1 MRRLTLLISFAT
13 SASYAFVAFLVWF
26 LYEQTLFHNHY
37 MVISILALIPLLLPS
52 YKVHDIL
59 VTLYLSGLLANLL
72 LLVSEKISLVIT
84 TDTFLIFI
92 SFFGVASLL
101 YIANWCI
108 STLRPS
114 APLEARRQKES
125 RTLKSVS

>member
-37 MVISILALIPLLLPS
+37 MVISILALTPLLLPN

-59 VTLYLSGLLANLL
+59 VTLYLSGLLASLL
-72 LLVSEKISLVIT
+72 LLVSEKISLNIS

-92 SFFGVASLL
+92 SFFGVTSLL

-114 APLEARRQKES
+114 TPLEAHRQKES
-125 RTLKSVS
+125 RT

>member
-37 MVISILALIPLLLPS
+37 MVISILALIPLLLPN
-52 YKVHDIL
+52 YKVHDTL

-72 LLVSEKISLVIT
+72 LLVSEKISLIIT

-92 SFFGVASLL
+92 SFFGVTSLL

-114 APLEARRQKES
+114 TPLKARKQKES

>member
-37 MVISILALIPLLLPS
+37 MVISILALIPLLLPN

-72 LLVSEKISLVIT
+72 LLVSEKISLIIT

-92 SFFGVASLL
+92 SFFGVTSLL

-114 APLEARRQKES
+114 TPLEARRQKES
-125 RTLKSVS
+125 CT